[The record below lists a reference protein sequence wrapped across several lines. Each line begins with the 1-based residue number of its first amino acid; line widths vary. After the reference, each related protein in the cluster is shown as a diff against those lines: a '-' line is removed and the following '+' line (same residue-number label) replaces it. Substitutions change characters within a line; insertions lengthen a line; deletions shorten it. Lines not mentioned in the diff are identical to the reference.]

1 MFRQLSNCLDLSF
14 IHISFK
20 GIPSFMFHSPF
31 SLDSTCCTPF
41 NVASQKYGGSCLNQS
56 SSWGA
61 LEICQHV
68 IDGNIS
74 VGWNS
79 SFKNESIDSVNSSI
93 TIGFHSIFVIN
104 KLRIRQNATTNQQIQ
119 EILLEFSDS
128 TMEKVLRLIDYLC
141 FSLYLKTQNIS
152 VSHGHE
158 KCFW

>member
-1 MFRQLSNCLDLSF
+1 
-14 IHISFK
+14 
-20 GIPSFMFHSPF
+20 MFHSPF
-31 SLDSTCCTPF
+31 SLDSTSCTPF

-56 SSWGA
+56 PSWGA

-68 IDGNIS
+68 IDRNIS

-141 FSLYLKTQNIS
+141 FS
-152 VSHGHE
+152 
-158 KCFW
+158 